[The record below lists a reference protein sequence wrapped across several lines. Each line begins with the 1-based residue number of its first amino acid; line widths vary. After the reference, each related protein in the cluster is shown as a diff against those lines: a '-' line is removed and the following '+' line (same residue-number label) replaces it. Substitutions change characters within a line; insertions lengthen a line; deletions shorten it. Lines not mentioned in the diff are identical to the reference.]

1 VEKKFFIGQIVSTQ
15 GLKGELRISLYEGYN
30 ENFNNFNFF
39 YIENKKFEI
48 EKFRFKKNLLI
59 LKLSEIDDIN
69 IAEEFIG
76 KKLYLYK
83 DDIKL
88 ENNEFLIDEIIGF
101 TAIFNDEEIGEIIDV
116 DTVKSSQGVFVIK
129 NSEKTF
135 MVPLHN
141 NFIEKGSRKR
151 KQIIFKN
158 IEGFIDEF

>member
-1 VEKKFFIGQIVSTQ
+1 MEKKYFIGQIVSTQ

-30 ENFNNFNFF
+30 DNFKNFNFF
-39 YIENKKFEI
+39 YIENEEFKI

-59 LKLSEIDDIN
+59 LKLSGIDDIN
-69 IAEEFIG
+69 VAEELIG

-88 ENNEFLIDEIIGF
+88 EDNEFLIDEIIGF
-101 TAIFNDEEIGEIIDV
+101 KAVFNNEEIGEIIDI
-116 DTVKSSQGVFVIK
+116 DTVKSAQGVFVIK

-141 NFIEKGSRKR
+141 NFIEKGSKKR
-151 KQIIFKN
+151 KYIVFKN

>member
-30 ENFNNFNFF
+30 ENFKNFNFF